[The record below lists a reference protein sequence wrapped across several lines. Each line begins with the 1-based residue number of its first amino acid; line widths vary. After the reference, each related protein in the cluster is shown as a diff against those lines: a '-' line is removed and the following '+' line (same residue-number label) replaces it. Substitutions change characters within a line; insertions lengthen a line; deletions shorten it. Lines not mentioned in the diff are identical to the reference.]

1 MYGDIE
7 VGEFATAAEA
17 VARLSISSQI
27 QHPNS
32 ERRWRL
38 SYLKAQFESLELHQ
52 LFRRYGQRISHGYF
66 SQFLS
71 LQIILITSHFITL
84 VATSNPDQVIPDLIL
99 YGLISLFSVLLLVI
113 TDKYV
118 KAHPKLLTILAAAAF
133 ITTFFMNFFIPFYYK
148 DHKPFGNLR
157 PAYTTYLIV
166 SNYIFLNIHNNVLA
180 LALGVFVSIFHL
192 VTLILVTYED
202 HDRLFQRLGSDS
214 IYLICINS
222 LGIYFR
228 YMNEIVF
235 RRSFLD
241 RRSCVESTHQLK
253 FEEEQENHLLSSII
267 PQHIIA
273 KVKKTLFDYI
283 DKHQTHG
290 NCVKWKPFD
299 EIYVEEHPNVSILF
313 ADIVNYTAMTT
324 ELSVTELLDVLNEL
338 FGRFDDASEQLKVLR
353 IKFLGD
359 CYYCVA
365 GLPPDPA
372 PNHAEACVDLGL
384 KMIAII
390 GDIRE
395 RKKLNIN
402 MRIGVHSGSIS
413 CGIIGNIKWQYDIW
427 STDVDIA
434 NKMETEGCAGMVHV
448 TKETRA
454 LLRKSY
460 QLTTSKKI
468 VNGSRTYLITPP
480 QTPQNPQTVPNG
492 IPVREP
498 PEKNIDL
505 MGSTRRPSKFVK
517 RTSISPNDAK
527 TLQNLRS
534 YSLISNYRSTL
545 ENEAENEL
553 SNGKRHTFPNS
564 TERRI
569 SGNPGYYQRRPSGNA
584 RFSTDRRLTG
594 DRKRRTAFM
603 NNNIKRYKERL
614 EETNKELEDTIENML
629 LSKFEQWFKV
639 TDMFR
644 ILLIFKDLKVEW
656 DFIKM
661 PDPLFKYYLLSEVL
675 LVFLVFIL
683 QNLTLSKWDWPEWPF
698 YVTVGVLLLFFL
710 PLSWAHHWWAKFFAK
725 LEHDKPPAK
734 IVKLLL
740 EASKLVSNNVFV
752 RLVIYTAVYIL
763 FCVCVLTEWL
773 ECYSDTQNGK
783 NARVRANFLELIGHG
798 ENATLP
804 SSVETHC
811 IIPWHMTETCA
822 LAIIM
827 SFLFLRMY
835 MWLKLFYATAIA
847 GVYSYCI
854 LNFSGTFYGD
864 SQTFNFGLPPQ
875 VSHIMGVF
883 FLTVIFHLVDRQTEY
898 MNRIDHLWYKNLIEK
913 EKQASYVHHVNNI
926 LLENILPKHVA
937 ELYLNVN
944 RHSSDE
950 VYHEYYNE
958 AAVMFA
964 SITNFSVEEMGQS
977 FLEKMSSV
985 IMEFDM
991 LLRQNN
997 YGRPIEKIK
1006 VAKWTYMAACG
1017 LAPGLGDTVNIEK
1030 DHKDHTVIALLKFA
1044 THLMQTLKK
1053 INSEMSQDMK
1063 LRIGISHGYIAAGVV
1078 GSKKPFYDIWGDP
1091 VNMASRMDTTGLV
1104 DHIQVLKPTA
1114 EIIKSF
1120 KYVCKYRGEVEV
1132 KGRKKPVSTYFVA
1145 LDEDC
1150 NLITEDNPE

>member
-1 MYGDIE
+1 SS
-7 VGEFATAAEA
+7 
-17 VARLSISSQI
+17 LSHHRQIRQSAPKAPDNPRRCSFHHNVFHELFHPILLQRPQTVRKLASSIHHVFDSFKLYFPEYSQ
-27 QHPNS
+27 QRPCSSSGRFRVDFPPSHADF
-32 ERRWRL
+32 
-38 SYLKAQFESLELHQ
+38 SY
-52 LFRRYGQRISHGYF
+52 
-66 SQFLS
+66 
-71 LQIILITSHFITL
+71 
-84 VATSNPDQVIPDLIL
+84 
-99 YGLISLFSVLLLVI
+99 
-113 TDKYV
+113 
-118 KAHPKLLTILAAAAF
+118 
-133 ITTFFMNFFIPFYYK
+133 
-148 DHKPFGNLR
+148 
-157 PAYTTYLIV
+157 
-166 SNYIFLNIHNNVLA
+166 
-180 LALGVFVSIFHL
+180 
-192 VTLILVTYED
+192 
-202 HDRLFQRLGSDS
+202 LGSDS

-434 NKMETEGCAGMVHV
+434 NKMETEGCAGG
-448 TKETRA
+448 TRSGWRKPIRS
-454 LLRKSY
+454 LRIR
-460 QLTTSKKI
+460 LKI
-468 VNGSRTYLITPP
+468 C
-480 QTPQNPQTVPNG
+480 
-492 IPVREP
+492 
-498 PEKNIDL
+498 
-505 MGSTRRPSKFVK
+505 
-517 RTSISPNDAK
+517 
-527 TLQNLRS
+527 
-534 YSLISNYRSTL
+534 YSQS
-545 ENEAENEL
+545 
-553 SNGKRHTFPNS
+553 
-564 TERRI
+564 
-569 SGNPGYYQRRPSGNA
+569 
-584 RFSTDRRLTG
+584 
-594 DRKRRTAFM
+594 
-603 NNNIKRYKERL
+603 
-614 EETNKELEDTIENML
+614 
-629 LSKFEQWFKV
+629 LSKLSQLIMFNEKLKNTCRQWFKV

-752 RLVIYTAVYIL
+752 RL
-763 FCVCVLTEWL
+763 
-773 ECYSDTQNGK
+773 
-783 NARVRANFLELIGHG
+783 
-798 ENATLP
+798 
-804 SSVETHC
+804 
-811 IIPWHMTETCA
+811 HMTETCA

-847 GVYSYCI
+847 GVY
-854 LNFSGTFYGD
+854 

-977 FLEKMSSV
+977 FLEKMSS
-985 IMEFDM
+985 

-1030 DHKDHTVIALLKFA
+1030 DHKDHTVIA
-1044 THLMQTLKK
+1044 
-1053 INSEMSQDMK
+1053 
-1063 LRIGISHGYIAAGVV
+1063 RISHGYIAAGVV

-1145 LDEDC
+1145 LDEDYK
-1150 NLITEDNPE
+1150 IKTDQFIK

>member
-1 MYGDIE
+1 MYGAE
-7 VGEFATAAEA
+7 EGEFSAAAEA
-17 VARLSISSQI
+17 IARLSISTQI
-27 QHPNS
+27 QHPNN

-84 VATSNPDQVIPDLIL
+84 LAASNPDQVIPDLIL
-99 YGLISLFSVLLLVI
+99 YGLISLFSILLLII

-118 KAHPKLLTILAAAAF
+118 KAHPKLLTILAGAAF
-133 ITTFFMNFFIPFYYK
+133 ITTFFMNFFIPLYYK
-148 DHKPFGNLR
+148 HHKLR
-157 PAYTTYLIV
+157 PAYTTYLII
-166 SNYIFLNIHNNVLA
+166 SNYIFLNIHNNIVA
-180 LALGVFVSIFHL
+180 IALGIFVSIFHL

-202 HDRLFQRLGSDS
+202 HDRLLQRLGSDS
-214 IYLICINS
+214 IYLVCTNS

-273 KVKKTLFDYI
+273 KVKKTLVDFI
-283 DKHQTHG
+283 KINEVRG

-299 EIYVEEHPNVSILF
+299 DIYVEEHPNVSILF

-324 ELSVTELLDVLNEL
+324 ELSVTDLLDVLNEL

-427 STDVDIA
+427 SKDVDIA
-434 NKMETEGCAGMVHV
+434 NKMETEGSAGMVHV
-448 TKETRA
+448 TKETKT
-454 LLRKSY
+454 LLRKPY
-460 QLTTSKKI
+460 QITTSKKI
-468 VNGSRTYLITPP
+468 VNGARTYLIAP
-480 QTPQNPQTVPNG
+480 QSAPVALPVKEPIANTGSVP
-492 IPVREP
+492 
-498 PEKNIDL
+498 
-505 MGSTRRPSKFVK
+505 RPSIFVK
-517 RTSISPNDAK
+517 RTSIVPNDVK
-527 TLQNLRS
+527 NMQNSRS
-534 YSLISNYRSTL
+534 YSLISNYRSAS
-545 ENEAENEL
+545 ENFEPENEL

-569 SGNPGYYQRRPSGNA
+569 SGNPGGQYQRRPSGNT
-584 RFSTDRRLTG
+584 RFSTDRRLTNE
-594 DRKRRTAFM
+594 RKRRTAFM

-629 LSKFEQWFKV
+629 LSKYEQWFKAS
-639 TDMFR
+639 DMFR
-644 ILLIFKDLKVEW
+644 LLLVFKDLKIEM

-675 LVFLVFIL
+675 LVLLVFIL

-698 YVTVGVLLLFFL
+698 YVTLGVLLFFFL

-725 LEHDKPPAK
+725 IDHDKPRSK
-734 IVKLLL
+734 TVGFFL
-740 EASKLVSNNVFV
+740 EASKLVTNNALIRV
-752 RLVIYTAVYIL
+752 VIYTTVYLL

-773 ECYSDTQNGK
+773 ECYSETQHVNHT
-783 NARVRANFLELIGHG
+783 NVRSNFLELIGQE
-798 ENATLP
+798 ENATLQ
-804 SSVETHC
+804 SDVDTHC

-864 SQTFNFGLPPQ
+864 SQTFNVSLPPQ
-875 VSHIMGVF
+875 VSHVMGVL

-926 LLENILPKHVA
+926 LLENILPKHP
-937 ELYLNVN
+937 
-944 RHSSDE
+944 
-950 VYHEYYNE
+950 
-958 AAVMFA
+958 
-964 SITNFSVEEMGQS
+964 NF
-977 FLEKMSSV
+977 
-985 IMEFDM
+985 
-991 LLRQNN
+991 
-997 YGRPIEKIK
+997 
-1006 VAKWTYMAACG
+1006 T
-1017 LAPGLGDTVNIEK
+1017 
-1030 DHKDHTVIALLKFA
+1030 
-1044 THLMQTLKK
+1044 
-1053 INSEMSQDMK
+1053 
-1063 LRIGISHGYIAAGVV
+1063 
-1078 GSKKPFYDIWGDP
+1078 
-1091 VNMASRMDTTGLV
+1091 
-1104 DHIQVLKPTA
+1104 
-1114 EIIKSF
+1114 
-1120 KYVCKYRGEVEV
+1120 
-1132 KGRKKPVSTYFVA
+1132 
-1145 LDEDC
+1145 
-1150 NLITEDNPE
+1150 